1 MLPTIHRAELAS
13 VTGGRLKHIDDI
25 ATLQPVLQQLGEA
38 IKAAMQSKMAN
49 EQQMFQAIF
58 GFFKDRFQENRDAKK
73 SAAAPAKK
81 K

>member
-13 VTGGRLKHIDDI
+13 VTGGRIKHIDDI

-38 IKAAMQSKMAN
+38 LKAAMQMKTAN

-58 GFFKDRFQENRDAKK
+58 GFLKDKFQEKQDAKK
-73 SAAAPAKK
+73 SASGPKK